1 MIYYS
6 KTDRGMVRSHNEDY
20 IYAPAGNDGFFAVVA
35 DGMGGHQAG
44 EVASRIVVD
53 TVTEALRGIDPR
65 SITKEDMCNILA
77 EANRNVW
84 NRANSDVQLHG
95 MGSTATA
102 AVFRSSEAVIG
113 HIGDSRA
120 YLFSG
125 GILSQITKDHSYVQM
140 LIDNGYITK
149 SEALRHP
156 NRNVITRAVGTDE
169 SVDAD
174 IFIVPLKKGDAI
186 LLCSD
191 GLNGLVTD
199 KEIECVLKRGI
210 ASAADELVETALKH
224 GGEDNVS
231 VVLAYMDGD
240 SV

>member
-6 KTDRGMVRSHNEDY
+6 KTDKGIVRSQNEDF
-20 IYAPAGNDGFFAVVA
+20 IYAPQGSDGFFAVVA

-53 TVTEALRGIDPR
+53 TVADALKNADPQ
-65 SITKEDMCNILA
+65 SITKEDLCNILV

-84 NRANSDVQLHG
+84 NKARSDIKLKG

-102 AVFRSSEAVIG
+102 AVFRNSEAIIG

-120 YLFSG
+120 YLFRDG
-125 GILSQITKDHSYVQM
+125 GLLQITKDHSYVQM

-149 SEALRHP
+149 KEALRHP

-169 SVDAD
+169 SVEVD
-174 IFIVPLKKGDAI
+174 IFTVPLKKGDAI

-191 GLNGLVTD
+191 GLNAAVAD
-199 KEIECVLKRGI
+199 KEIEAIMKRGI
-210 ASAADELVETALKH
+210 ASAADKLIDAALKN
-224 GGEDNVS
+224 GGDDNIS
-231 VVLAYMDGD
+231 VVIAYMDGD

>member
-1 MIYYS
+1 
-6 KTDRGMVRSHNEDY
+6 
-20 IYAPAGNDGFFAVVA
+20 
-35 DGMGGHQAG
+35 
-44 EVASRIVVD
+44 
-53 TVTEALRGIDPR
+53 
-65 SITKEDMCNILA
+65 
-77 EANRNVW
+77 
-84 NRANSDVQLHG
+84 

-102 AVFRSSEAVIG
+102 AVFRNNEALIG

-120 YLFSG
+120 YLFRDGS
-125 GILSQITKDHSYVQM
+125 LTQITKDHSYVQM

-149 SEALRHP
+149 KDALRHP

-169 SVDAD
+169 EIDVD
-174 IFIVPLKKGDAI
+174 IFIIPLKKGDAI

-199 KEIECVLKRGI
+199 REIASILKRGI
-210 ASAADELVETALKH
+210 ATATDELINAALDH

-240 SV
+240 SI